1 MMIKEQDDLIT
12 IRLNINQAKAE
23 IQNPI
28 PLAGM
33 SQSRLFQKPRGEI
46 ISKIKKIEGLTQRR
60 ATGSWDID
68 QFNF

>member
-33 SQSRLFQKPRGEI
+33 VP
-46 ISKIKKIEGLTQRR
+46 IKTLPKAKG
-60 ATGSWDID
+60 
-68 QFNF
+68 